1 MSNVYAA
8 YEKNV
13 EFNTTDPI
21 DYSQTNKWSG
31 YFAIMGLVTGLANFL
46 QVRYIAENREVDGDC
61 RSSVPARA
69 GFGQTGVSVF
79 LA

>member
-46 QVRYIAENREVDGDC
+46 QVRYIAENREVDVDC
-61 RSSVPARA
+61 RSLVPARA
-69 GFGQTGVSVF
+69 GFGRTGVSVF
-79 LA
+79 